1 MIARTGAPAALRS
14 ERKRMVIAKQA
25 RRRHDEDQVSAIL
38 RSSSDDER
46 IAVAGMDPNFQELA
60 REIIQEVEARVKTHL
75 DQFETRAEKRM
86 QMHFE
91 TMEGRMQMHFENTEE
106 RMQMHFESM
115 EGTVRLA
122 AEGYGAT
129 LAGIDRKLAALNEKF
144 DKKFG
149 DHDLV
154 LADHNKRISKLEER
168 A

>member
-1 MIARTGAPAALRS
+1 MAFGNNRAQA
-14 ERKRMVIAKQA
+14 KRGGVSGNGGDRPNG
-25 RRRHDEDQVSAIL
+25 RRRTVYQILAVL

-46 IAVAGMDPNFQELA
+46 IAVADMDQNFQELA
-60 REIIQEVEARVKTHL
+60 REIAETVEARLRTAFVDSEARIKEHI
-75 DQFETRAEKRM
+75 DKFEDRAEKRM

-91 TMEGRMQMHFENTEE
+91 NL
-106 RMQMHFESM
+106 

-122 AEGYGAT
+122 AEGYGST
-129 LAGIDRKLAALNEKF
+129 LEGIDRKLAEMNTRF
-144 DKKFG
+144 DEKFG